1 MCWLTRLTRQAL
13 VSTGFVLAILCILA
27 FPCED
32 VAAPVLAIM
41 CIMVLPCEDI
51 AAPAVLR
58 RVLAVCSVA
67 VALVILCCGGAGDAG
82 ILSPPRAVGCVRV
95 CGFAAVAAAAGVG
108 ALFVFVRALVFVC
121 RWGGGVGLGARPP
134 TRGPVRLRG
143 GGSAAVFPL
152 GCGLGTLSPLLFRL
166 LFGGEA
172 ALPAGSR
179 GFSVVVRVRVSIVLA
194 CSLLA

>member
-1 MCWLTRLTRQAL
+1 MHWLKRLTRQVLAP
-13 VSTGFVLAILCILA
+13 TGTVLAILCILA

-32 VAAPVLAIM
+32 VAAPVLAIV

-58 RVLAVCSVA
+58 RVLAVCSAA
-67 VALVILCCGGAGDAG
+67 VALVILCCGGAADAG
-82 ILSPPRAVGCVRV
+82 LLSPPRAVGCVRV

-108 ALFVFVRALVFVC
+108 ALVVSLRALVFVF

-152 GCGLGTLSPLLFRL
+152 GCGLGTLSPPLFLL
-166 LFGGEA
+166 LFGGGA

-179 GFSVVVRVRVSIVLA
+179 GFSVEIRVRVFIVFA
-194 CSLLA
+194 CSQLA